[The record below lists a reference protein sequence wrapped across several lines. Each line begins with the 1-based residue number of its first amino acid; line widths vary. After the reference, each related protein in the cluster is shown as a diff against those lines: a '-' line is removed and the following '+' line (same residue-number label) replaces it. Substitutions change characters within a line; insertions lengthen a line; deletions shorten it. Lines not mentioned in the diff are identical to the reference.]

1 MNRAPLRALV
11 EDLFSNPATSK
22 YSSIYV
28 ASRESNFILSLK
40 RENLRFSANNGST
53 TTHLCISHKT
63 VCVLTVCV
71 DAEERFNVERTSS
84 FGELVLFELLLGE

>member
-28 ASRESNFILSLK
+28 ASRESNFILS
-40 RENLRFSANNGST
+40 
-53 TTHLCISHKT
+53 LCISHKT